1 MNENKFTPRAEES
14 LRLAQEAAQDMGHDY
29 VGCEHLLLGLLRE
42 EEGIAHRV
50 LTEYGLT
57 DEMIS
62 GILRHNV
69 GQGTSG
75 DAPSQGLTP
84 RAKSVI
90 ELAVGE
96 SHRMGAGY
104 IGTEHLLMGLL
115 REGSNMAVRILRT
128 VGVDPRKMYASVQQK
143 LSESSPHTV
152 TSGTS
157 TPNKENKKTGKTL
170 EEFTR
175 DLTEAARQGKLD
187 PVIGRD
193 KEIQRVVQILSRRTK
208 NNPVLIGEPG
218 VGKTAIAEGLAQ
230 RIASADV
237 PEELLNKKLLSLD
250 LSGMVAGTKYRGEF
264 EERIKNALDEVKKDG
279 NVILFIDELHTIVGA
294 GSAEGAVD
302 AANIIKPALGRGEIR
317 VIGATT
323 LNEYRK
329 YIEKDAALE
338 RRFQPVTVGEP
349 SAEDTVAILKGL
361 RDKYEAHHKLTITDE
376 ALEAAVSL
384 SRRYINDRFLPDK
397 AIDLMDEA
405 ASQVRMKAESAS
417 PDLKSLEEKIA
428 ALHREK
434 AEAITAQDYEKAAQL
449 RDIEKNYTDQVEI
462 ERDNWR
468 RKLSQNRG
476 TVTADDIANVVAGW
490 TGIPVNRL
498 TEDESLRLLRLE
510 ETLHQRVVGQDEAVT
525 AVARAI
531 RRGRVGLKDPKRP
544 IGSFLF
550 LGPTGV
556 GKTELCKALA
566 EAMFGDENAMIR
578 IDMSEYM
585 ERHTVSRLVGSP
597 PGYVGH
603 EEGGQLTEKVR
614 RKPYSVVLFD
624 EIEKAHEDVWNIL
637 LQILEDGIVTDSQGR
652 RVDFKNTV
660 IVMTS
665 NVGAKN
671 ITAAE
676 NAPLGFDGS
685 EKQKEANEAARFA
698 RIREAVMAELKR
710 TFKPE
715 FLNRIDETIVFRQ
728 LTEEDIVKIAHRML
742 SVTGKR
748 MAQQGITLV
757 SDEDAVAALAKDG
770 FDAEYGARP
779 LRRSIQ
785 NTVEDAVAEQMLE
798 GKLKY
803 GDTAK
808 VTLHDGKVVVEKI
821 PATEAQAEAIAEEA
835 EEAAGEA
842 ESPAEA
848 AEDSPDHPQSAE

>member
-14 LRLAQEAAQDMGHDY
+14 LRLAQEAAQELGHGY

-57 DEMIS
+57 DEMIT
-62 GILRHNV
+62 GILQRSV
-69 GQGTSG
+69 GQGNAG

-115 REGSNMAVRILRT
+115 REGSNMAVRVLRT

-143 LSESSPHTV
+143 LSENAPHTV
-152 TSGTS
+152 TSGS
-157 TPNKENKKTGKTL
+157 NTPNKENKKTGKTL

-230 RIASADV
+230 RIAAADV

-349 SAEDTVAILKGL
+349 SARDTVAILKGL

-476 TVTADDIANVVAGW
+476 TVTAEDIANVVAGW
-490 TGIPVNRL
+490 TGIPVTRL
-498 TEDESLRLLRLE
+498 TEDESLRLLKLE

-685 EKQKEANEAARFA
+685 EKAEADESARFA

-728 LTEEDIVKIAHRML
+728 LTEADIVKIAHRML

-748 MAQQGITLV
+748 MAQQGITLE

-798 GKLKY
+798 GNLKS
-803 GDTAK
+803 GDTAR
-808 VTLHDGKVVVEKI
+808 VALRDGRIVVEKL
-821 PATEAQAEAIAEEA
+821 PAADAQAETI
-835 EEAAGEA
+835 
-842 ESPAEA
+842 AEA
-848 AEDSPDHPQSAE
+848 AQEAEVPAAETEADKPE

>member
-434 AEAITAQDYEKAAQL
+434 AEAITAA
-449 RDIEKNYTDQVEI
+449 
-462 ERDNWR
+462 
-468 RKLSQNRG
+468 
-476 TVTADDIANVVAGW
+476 
-490 TGIPVNRL
+490 P
-498 TEDESLRLLRLE
+498 
-510 ETLHQRVVGQDEAVT
+510 
-525 AVARAI
+525 
-531 RRGRVGLKDPKRP
+531 
-544 IGSFLF
+544 
-550 LGPTGV
+550 
-556 GKTELCKALA
+556 
-566 EAMFGDENAMIR
+566 
-578 IDMSEYM
+578 
-585 ERHTVSRLVGSP
+585 SP
-597 PGYVGH
+597 P
-603 EEGGQLTEKVR
+603 
-614 RKPYSVVLFD
+614 
-624 EIEKAHEDVWNIL
+624 
-637 LQILEDGIVTDSQGR
+637 
-652 RVDFKNTV
+652 
-660 IVMTS
+660 MTS
-665 NVGAKN
+665 PTWWPAGRAS
-671 ITAAE
+671 
-676 NAPLGFDGS
+676 PS
-685 EKQKEANEAARFA
+685 
-698 RIREAVMAELKR
+698 
-710 TFKPE
+710 
-715 FLNRIDETIVFRQ
+715 
-728 LTEEDIVKIAHRML
+728 
-742 SVTGKR
+742 
-748 MAQQGITLV
+748 
-757 SDEDAVAALAKDG
+757 
-770 FDAEYGARP
+770 
-779 LRRSIQ
+779 
-785 NTVEDAVAEQMLE
+785 TV
-798 GKLKY
+798 
-803 GDTAK
+803 
-808 VTLHDGKVVVEKI
+808 
-821 PATEAQAEAIAEEA
+821 
-835 EEAAGEA
+835 
-842 ESPAEA
+842 
-848 AEDSPDHPQSAE
+848 

>member
-115 REGSNMAVRILRT
+115 REGNNMAIRVLRT

-317 VIGATT
+317 VVGATT

-652 RVDFKNTV
+652 KVDFKNTI

-671 ITAAE
+671 ITADA
-676 NAPLGFDGS
+676 ARLGFDGS
-685 EKQKEANEAARFA
+685 EKGEKESEEVRFD
-698 RIREAVMAELKR
+698 RIRDAVMADLKR
-710 TFKPE
+710 TFRPE
-715 FLNRIDETIVFRQ
+715 FLNRIDEIIVFRQ
-728 LTEEDIVKIAHRML
+728 LTEDNIRQIARRML
-742 SVTGKR
+742 DVTGAR
-748 MAQQGITLV
+748 MAQQGITLAA
-757 SDEDAVAALAKDG
+757 DDDAVAELARDG
-770 FDAEYGARP
+770 FDPQYGARP
-779 LRRSIQ
+779 LRRAIQ
-785 NTVEDAVAEQMLE
+785 SMVEDAVAEKMLE
-798 GKLKY
+798 GQLKS
-803 GDTAK
+803 GDTAH
-808 VTLHDGKVVVEKI
+808 VRLRDGKVVIES
-821 PATEAQAEAIAEEA
+821 EAAHAAEA
-835 EEAAGEA
+835 
-842 ESPAEA
+842 PAETTKTP
-848 AEDSPDHPQSAE
+848 AEK

>member
-14 LRLAQEAAQDMGHDY
+14 LRLAQEAAQDLGHGY

-50 LTEYGLT
+50 LSEYGLT
-57 DEMIS
+57 DEMIT
-62 GILRHNV
+62 GILQRSV

-143 LSESSPHTV
+143 LSETSPHTV
-152 TSGTS
+152 TSGAG

-230 RIASADV
+230 RIAAADV

-302 AANIIKPALGRGEIR
+302 AANILKPALSRGEIR

-349 SAEDTVAILKGL
+349 TPEDTIAILKGL
-361 RDKYEAHHKLTITDE
+361 RDKYEAHHKLTITDG
-376 ALEAAVSL
+376 ALEAAVTL
-384 SRRYINDRFLPDK
+384 SRRYISDRFLPDK

-428 ALHREK
+428 ALRREK
-434 AEAITAQDYEKAAQL
+434 SEAIAAQDYEKAAQL

-476 TVTADDIANVVAGW
+476 TVTAEDIANVVAGW
-490 TGIPVNRL
+490 TGIPVTRL
-498 TEDESLRLLRLE
+498 TEDESTRLLKLE
-510 ETLHQRVVGQDEAVT
+510 ETLQQRVVGQDEAVA

-652 RVDFKNTV
+652 RVDFRNTV

-676 NAPLGFDGS
+676 NTRLGFDGS
-685 EKQKEANEAARFA
+685 EKNAEKDEAARFA

-742 SVTGKR
+742 TITGKR
-748 MAQQGITLV
+748 MAQQGITLTA
-757 SDEDAVAALAKDG
+757 DEDAVAMLAKNG

-798 GKLKY
+798 GKLKS

-808 VTLHDGKVVVEKI
+808 VTLSDGKVVVEKV
-821 PATEAQAEAIAEEA
+821 PTA
-835 EEAAGEA
+835 EA
-842 ESPAEA
+842 ES
-848 AEDSPDHPQSAE
+848 SAETAGEPDKATE